1 MEPACE
7 IVPAIESVERNNF
20 MLPTDWVVINEVH
33 SRREP
38 YGHCVGCRCFEH
50 TAGQYTSREA
60 YAIAFNESFAPP
72 PFRRGQSGRRTK
84 YRCSR
89 CGRYGHNK
97 RTCHGPLP

>member
-1 MEPACE
+1 MEPARE

-20 MLPTDWVVINEVH
+20 MLPADWIVVNEVH
-33 SRREP
+33 STCE
-38 YGHCVGCRCFEH
+38 
-50 TAGQYTSREA
+50 
-60 YAIAFNESFAPP
+60 AFNESFRSPPP